1 MLAQPPTPNSITI
14 NGPDGDNY
22 PYLYL
27 VNITPQPDH
36 PLATTALFP
45 YFQLSEYQ
53 YVSGN
58 VAAGAAGNTL
68 TSQVLSSNG
77 IPKRVYLTVKLNP
90 PDNTITSQAT
100 TPDCYALITQ
110 VRFQWNNNPTVLSDA
125 NAYDL
130 YLLSVRNGCD
140 MSWQEWSSYVGSVI
154 CINPCSDLPS
164 FPHQA
169 SGLAERTSFQ
179 VTVTFQS
186 INPNAATYTLFVHVI
201 DEGIMVVNNQVVS
214 HETNPFNVNNIVNAT
229 ENHGNVKIS
238 NMWGGYSYTR
248 CDESMKHGINR
259 IASVA
264 EPILEKVAQ
273 YGPSLQEE
281 SRI

>member
-1 MLAQPPTPNSITI
+1 MGRMSLAHYQHQTSITI

-77 IPKRVYLTVKLNP
+77 IPKRVYLSVKLNP
-90 PDNTITSQAT
+90 ADNQSPVKHQHQIVMHSLPKLDFNGITIQ
-100 TPDCYALITQ
+100 PF
-110 VRFQWNNNPTVLSDA
+110 FQMLMPMICISCLSEMDVI
-125 NAYDL
+125 
-130 YLLSVRNGCD
+130 S
-140 MSWQEWSSYVGSVI
+140 SWLEWSSFVGSVI

-186 INPNAATYTLFVHVI
+186 INPNNATYTLFVHVI

-214 HETNPFNVNNIVNAT
+214 HETNPLQVSDITNAT

-238 NMWGGYSYTR
+238 NMWGGYSYS
-248 CDESMKHGINR
+248 SM
-259 IASVA
+259 
-264 EPILEKVAQ
+264 
-273 YGPSLQEE
+273 
-281 SRI
+281 